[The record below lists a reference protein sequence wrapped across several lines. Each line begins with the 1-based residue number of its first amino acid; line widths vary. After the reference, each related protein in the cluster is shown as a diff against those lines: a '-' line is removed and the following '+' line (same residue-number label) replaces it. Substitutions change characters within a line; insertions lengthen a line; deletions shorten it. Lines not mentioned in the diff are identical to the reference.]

1 MIKKI
6 LKKKV
11 WDIIAQTSK
20 SGTKQQSQS
29 VNEDWTC
36 IKRGLMIYFGNKNNW
51 SKDLYRIWKDYVSER
66 VKEEMMK
73 ESSEVHSFVQA
84 HSKSK

>member
-11 WDIIAQTSK
+11 WESIAQTSK

-29 VNEDWTC
+29 VNEDWIC

-73 ESSEVHSFVQA
+73 ESSEVHSFVTA